1 MSSIDTELANTIRQ
15 DILDGSFEHGARI
28 TEAKLC
34 DSHKVSRTPVR
45 LALRRLEQEGMIR
58 KGEGRGYVVEEIT
71 VNDIR
76 QAVQVRGHLESLAAR
91 LMAQKESQAQ
101 DLDRMARAIE
111 QIDSLI
117 EKGSLDDDTIRKM
130 HAQNFAFH
138 NTILECCG
146 NSYVKF
152 TCNQI
157 SHLPMLASG
166 SMVFDRDSINS
177 KDIEKTILRLKIG
190 NSQHRIIYKSIEQG
204 DPVRAEGMMREHS
217 NTMIEYI
224 EVFEQ
229 RKTKLTVRDLVSY
242 SVQGDPADDNA
253 DERSLGKSAAS

>member
-1 MSSIDTELANTIRQ
+1 MSSIDAELANTIRT
-15 DILDGSFEHGARI
+15 DIIDGTFGHGARI

-34 DSHKVSRTPVR
+34 ESHKVSRTPVR

-71 VNDIR
+71 VDDIR

-91 LMAQKESQAQ
+91 LMAQVDNGAES
-101 DLDRMARAIE
+101 LDRMALAIDRIE
-111 QIDSLI
+111 SLI
-117 EKGSLDDDTIRKM
+117 DRGSLEDETLRQM
-130 HAQNFAFH
+130 HAENFAFH
-138 NTILECCG
+138 NAILEGCG

-152 TCNQI
+152 TCDQI

-166 SMVFDRDSINS
+166 SMVFDRDAISGK
-177 KDIEKTILRLKIG
+177 KDIDKTILRLKIG
-190 NSQHRIIYKSIEQG
+190 NSQHRIIYKAIEQG
-204 DPVRAEGMMREHS
+204 DSVRAEGMMREHS

-229 RKTKLTVRDLVSY
+229 RKSKLTVRDLVSY
-242 SVQGDPADDNA
+242 SIQGSPSVEN
-253 DERSLGKSAAS
+253 S

>member
-1 MSSIDTELANTIRQ
+1 MSSIDTELANTIRWE
-15 DILDGSFEHGARI
+15 IIDGTFAHGARL

-34 DSHKVSRTPVR
+34 DSHNVSRTPVR

-71 VNDIR
+71 VEGIK

-91 LMAQKESQAQ
+91 LMAQANNQVQ
-101 DLDRMARAIE
+101 DLDRMALAIE
-111 QIDSLI
+111 RIEALIDQ
-117 EKGSLDDDTIRKM
+117 GSLDDETLRKM
-130 HAQNFAFH
+130 HTENFTFH
-138 NTILECCG
+138 STILNGCG

-152 TCNQI
+152 TCDQI

-166 SMVFDRDSINS
+166 SMVFDRDSIDGN
-177 KDIEKTILRLKIG
+177 KNIEKTILRLKIG
-190 NSQHRIIYKSIEQG
+190 NSQHRIIHQAIEQN
-204 DPVRAEGMMREHS
+204 DPVRAEAMMREHS

-229 RKTKLTVRDLVSY
+229 RKAELTVSDLVSY
-242 SVQGDPADDNA
+242 SVQGKPDGNF
-253 DERSLGKSAAS
+253 GK